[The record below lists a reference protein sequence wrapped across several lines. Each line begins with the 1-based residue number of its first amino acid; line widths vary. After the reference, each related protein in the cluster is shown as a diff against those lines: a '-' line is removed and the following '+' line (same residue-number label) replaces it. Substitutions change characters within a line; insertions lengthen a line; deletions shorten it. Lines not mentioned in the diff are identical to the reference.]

1 VTSGVI
7 SASLGVGADTFTI
20 GASTATGT
28 IVIDGGD
35 DSDTLSLAATA
46 DLSGA
51 NLNLSNVEVIKI
63 TGNGTVTF
71 DEDDISGQSFTVKG
85 TAGANDILAVTTAS
99 SAAQVIDLS
108 GLTMDQ
114 SLSAAISKTSI
125 TGGAKADVITGTSV
139 NDTINGGGGADTIVL
154 ASTATLNGVDV
165 LTFVEGT
172 DKLDVSAFLGG
183 GTVDQNGGVGTAVT
197 AYLSNATADANITG
211 KVVVLADD
219 NGTSVLD
226 VDTASDIVALI
237 DGAGDTFSITAGGSA
252 VVIGGSA
259 AGSATGYVYYVNDAN
274 NDGDVA
280 DTGEVVNVATIG
292 TFDTDLLTSDTLI
305 A

>member
-1 VTSGVI
+1 M
-7 SASLGVGADTFTI
+7 GAGTDTFTF
-20 GASTATGT
+20 GAATGVT
-28 IVIDGGD
+28 GTVVIDGGD
-35 DSDTLSLAATA
+35 GTDTVSLAATA

-51 NLNLSNVEVIKI
+51 NVTLTGVEVIKI

-85 TAGANDILAVTTAS
+85 TAGANDVLAVTTSS

-114 SLSAAISKTSI
+114 SLTAAISKTSI
-125 TGGAKADVITGTSV
+125 TGGGKADTITGTSV
-139 NDTINGGGGADTIVL
+139 NDTIDGGAGADTIKL
-154 ASTATLNGVDV
+154 AATATLNGVDV

-172 DKLDVSAFLGG
+172 DILDVSAFLGG

-219 NGTSVLD
+219 NGTTVLD
-226 VDTASDIVALI
+226 VDTATDISGLI
-237 DGAGDTFSITAGGSA
+237 DSASNTFSITAGGKA

-274 NDGDVA
+274 GDGDVA
-280 DTGEVVNVATIG
+280 DSGEVVNVATIG
-292 TFDTDLLTSDTLI
+292 SFDTDLMTSSTLI